1 MDKMHG
7 IPAYDNRSPYQ
18 ILEELT
24 KENFTLRA
32 LRKLFRAMLSM
43 GPLGQLVSMIP
54 GLISDRFSEKEGHAK
69 MKRYMTMMD
78 SMTDAELDGT
88 STKLMNKSRI
98 NRVARGSGRP
108 VREVVDMLEEHKRMA
123 KMMSKLPNV
132 KRPNDINHLVNA
144 IPQPLLNQFGGKFG
158 LQNLIRQMGQ

>member
-1 MDKMHG
+1 
-7 IPAYDNRSPYQ
+7 
-18 ILEELT
+18 
-24 KENFTLRA
+24 
-32 LRKLFRAMLSM
+32 M

-54 GLISDRFSEKEGHAK
+54 CGLISDKFSDKEGQAK

-88 STKLMNKSRI
+88 SSPKLMNQSRI

-132 KRPNDINHLVNA
+132 KRPNDINHIVNV
-144 IPQPLLNQFGGKFG
+144 IPQDLLNRFGGKFG
-158 LQNLIRQMGQ
+158 LQKLIRQIGAQS